1 MKRIIIEI
9 VVHLAK
15 LGASFRGH
23 EEDDYLK
30 IKDMFIFNLRFAL
43 FCFGLKNIDPFLRI
57 IKFRHT
63 KSLGH
68 APPLRLLL
76 KFIERLCFW
85 HTKKIL
91 YDIKFLVPPK
101 NSLSQ
106 VTFFREVRDTNIF
119 RESFLEFDSAH
130 FGISNSNKF
139 KILPKF

>member
-9 VVHLAK
+9 IVHLAK

-76 KFIERLCFW
+76 KVIERLCFW

-91 YDIKFLVPPK
+91 YDIKFL
-101 NSLSQ
+101 
-106 VTFFREVRDTNIF
+106 
-119 RESFLEFDSAH
+119 DSSKKQL
-130 FGISNSNKF
+130 ISNNFFQRGQGYKHFS
-139 KILPKF
+139 